1 MDGRSSQGS
10 GSGARVGD
18 DGRADPREHHP
29 SPLERRLALAERTVD
44 ASLRADLLAAAHDA
58 VAADMVSDVQ
68 LSDELTSADSA
79 HRRWQAV
86 HRYVRAVPWR
96 DDPTLARP
104 QHWQSAVALARSIGD
119 LDLMEW
125 AVAMADRA
133 HADAS
138 RQRRGDSA
146 DRATAAAA
154 TQAPPTYL
162 AFLKEIANRRR
173 KARVSL
179 HWAQTARQNGW
190 ITCTTQTLG
199 ENLIALHA
207 ASVHSR
213 DNPDYDGPVDG
224 AYLKE

>member
-1 MDGRSSQGS
+1 MLGQGS
-10 GSGARVGD
+10 ETGGDGELRDPEAR
-18 DGRADPREHHP
+18 
-29 SPLERRLALAERTVD
+29 LYRRLALADRSFDVET
-44 ASLRADLLAAAHDA
+44 RARLLASAQDA
-58 VAADMVSDVQ
+58 VAADMASDLQ
-68 LSDELTSADSA
+68 LSDELTAAESAN
-79 HRRWQAV
+79 RRWQAV

-96 DDPTLARP
+96 DDALLTRP
-104 QHWQSAVALARSIGD
+104 RHWQVAITMSRNLGD

-133 HADAS
+133 HAEAS
-138 RQRRGDSA
+138 RQHRDQDNGVAVAANA
-146 DRATAAAA
+146 DAVV
-154 TQAPPTYL
+154 PTYL

-190 ITCTTQTLG
+190 ITCTTETLG